1 MSEYYASPEDYDW
14 MVRTLGKKKADE
26 MVRRD
31 NMQIRPNEVE
41 FTPISGVGGMDEE
54 YEDEET
60 LGGLTAAEQGDEM
73 ALDYQNPADVA
84 RAIQRSSLEQKAYY
98 DALAEQLKAKRYGP
112 TASERLFAL
121 SAAFAAPTST
131 RGFGGMMGNVMPV
144 FQQFEKSKREAEEA
158 RAEDMQKLQMARMGA
173 TQAEIKSALDL
184 QKLQAQYNNPEP
196 LVVPPGSTIV
206 SKRDPTKILTTTP
219 GVSEEVTTLNGRQFI
234 KGPKGLQPLTSEPK
248 FRAATPEEAAMYGA
262 KSGQINTTTGEFK
275 PVAQAPQAPR
285 KLSSTEQRELIDTED
300 LLTKGTST
308 AGLLQEAL
316 RLNNTAYEGS
326 LSGVRK
332 TLGQLFSSDS
342 PEYVATEQLDN
353 LIGTS
358 ALSSLKETF
367 GGNPTEGERKILL
380 DLQASSSKPRAVR
393 QQILARALE
402 AAQKRIRINTQRL
415 DKLKGGYYSTQGGTS
430 SPQPTKVI
438 RFDRNGNRI

>member
-1 MSEYYASPEDYDW
+1 M
-14 MVRTLGKKKADE
+14 
-26 MVRRD
+26 
-31 NMQIRPNEVE
+31 
-41 FTPISGVGGMDEE
+41 F
-54 YEDEET
+54 EDEET

-98 DALAEQLKAKRYGP
+98 DSLAEQLKAKRYGP

-131 RGFGGMMGNVMPV
+131 RGFGGVMGNVMPV
-144 FQQFEKSKREAEEA
+144 FQQFEKSKRDAEEA
-158 RAEDMQKLQMARMGA
+158 RAADMQKLQMARMGA

-184 QKLQAQYNNPEP
+184 QTLQARYNNPEP

-262 KSGQINTTTGEFK
+262 KSGQINITTGEFK
-275 PVAQAPQAPR
+275 PVTQAPQAPR
-285 KLSSTEQRELIDTED
+285 KLSATEQRELFETESVIGGGQETLVKLQR
-300 LLTKGTST
+300 LLELNPTS
-308 AGLLQEAL
+308 L
-316 RLNNTAYEGS
+316 EGS
-326 LSGVRK
+326 LTGVRK
-332 TLGQLFSSDS
+332 KVGQLFNSDD
-342 PEYVATEQLDN
+342 PAYLAAEEIDN
-353 LIGTS
+353 LAKEL
-358 ALSSLKETF
+358 ALGELKTTF
-367 GGNPTEGERKILL
+367 PGAISNDERKVLVEL
-380 DLQASSSKPRAVR
+380 KGSASMPRAVR
-393 QQILARALE
+393 E
-402 AAQKRIRINTQRL
+402 RIWKKAIPVVQRLLQRNTQRL
-415 DKLKGGYYSTQGGTS
+415 EKLKSGYYSTQGGTS
-430 SPQPTKVI
+430 SSAPPRVI